1 MINYRSIFLRIVA
14 VAMIVIISGFGNARK
29 RKFEVMFN
37 LKNIQSFAPSDQMA
51 IWLEKPDSSYVK
63 TLFLSEYLSYG
74 GFRVDGICND
84 WSSKASWENVS
95 VEEFDAVTAATPS
108 AGEVKLKLECPAGI
122 VPDGQYIILLEVHLV
137 DQYNELYS
145 GTLNLGGKKTEC
157 SMEVSYRPEPCA
169 KKTEGDILS
178 DVRAAAK

>member
-1 MINYRSIFLRIVA
+1 MIKYRSIIFRLVA
-14 VAMIVIISGFGNARK
+14 LALILVISGFGNARK
-29 RKFEVMFN
+29 RKFELTFN

-51 IWLEKPDSSYVK
+51 IWLENPDSSYVK
-63 TLFLSEYLSYG
+63 TLYLSEYLSYG
-74 GFRVDGICND
+74 GFRVEGICND
-84 WSSKASWENVS
+84 WSSKAAWENVT

-137 DQYNELYS
+137 DEYNELYS
-145 GTLNLGGKKTEC
+145 GTLNLTGKKTES
-157 SMEVSYRPEPCA
+157 SMKVSYRPDKYA

-178 DVRAAAK
+178 DVHVAAK